1 MNQTPPIT
9 PSQHTLKGWVILAT
23 NTGVG
28 KTWVGCGLIAA
39 LRARGAC
46 VRVRKPV
53 ETGCQARQPADK
65 TEHNERIPID
75 ATALWQAAGQIEP
88 LSDVCPWRFSAAIA
102 APEAA
107 LREGKTLHFDPDIA
121 PHLPAPDAAQTSRQ
135 QPEYWIIEGAGGVL
149 SPLTEDSLNVEL
161 ARYTALP
168 VLLIAPDELGTQ
180 SALFCAIE
188 ALHQRGIP
196 LAGIVLNAG
205 AVPLKAVPPSAFDN
219 KAALQTWLSRLMPN
233 TPPPQ
238 VFRVCDEGDLHNLAD
253 HLTTN
258 QPIPRARHGRTTGT
272 PPSNEANHE

>member
-1 MNQTPPIT
+1 MDQPPAIT
-9 PSQHTLKGWVILAT
+9 PLQRSIKGWVILAT

-39 LRARGAC
+39 LRAHGAC

-53 ETGCQARQPADK
+53 ETGCQAPLPANK
-65 TEHNERIPID
+65 TEHPERIPAD

-102 APEAA
+102 APQAA
-107 LREGKTLHFDPDIA
+107 TREGKTLYFAADIA
-121 PHLPAPDAAQTSRQ
+121 PHLPAPEAAHALGHP
-135 QPEYWIIEGAGGVL
+135 PEYWIIEGAGGVL
-149 SPLTEDSLNVEL
+149 SPLTEDGLNVEL

-168 VLLIAPDELGTQ
+168 VLLIAPDTLGTQ

-188 ALHQRGIP
+188 ALHQRGIV

-205 AVPLKAVPPSAFDN
+205 AVPLKAVAPLALDN
-219 KAALQTWLSRLMPN
+219 QAALQTWLPRLMPN
-233 TPPPQ
+233 TPPPPIFK
-238 VFRVCDEGDLHNLAD
+238 VRNPDDLRQLAD

-258 QPIPRARHGRTTGT
+258 EFAPPRALVNLGLTY
-272 PPSNEANHE
+272 